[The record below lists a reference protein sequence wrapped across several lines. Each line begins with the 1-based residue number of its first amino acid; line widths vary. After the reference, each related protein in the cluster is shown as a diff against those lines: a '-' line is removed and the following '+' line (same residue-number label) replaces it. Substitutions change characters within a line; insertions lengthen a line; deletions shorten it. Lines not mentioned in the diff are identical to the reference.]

1 MAQRKIQWSCAESS
15 HSLLN
20 DAMSA
25 FEATAYARIG
35 EVLCSPLDDDPFE
48 EDQRLHSTNPASQH
62 SGFAFALRSLAAAAR
77 YASDGVAAELMHWM
91 RRAREWP
98 GAATPSEED
107 RESRESAVN
116 TVFCEAMLA
125 TLGAA
130 CCRDSIMLDSLQ
142 ECALDFFRTFGGAAS
157 SATRQQ
163 AARRRLL
170 ALGGRTEEALWTE
183 LVRALCR
190 NLGESSSARF
200 RSFESFTHKVLL
212 HLENTGSD
220 RSGRSDWLGRSDWS
234 PDFGTLAMC
243 SSLQG
248 VQLPR
253 GSGLPAIGG
262 AVGGASGSGAAE
274 PTRVFLERIASRV
287 LFNQAI
293 KPLRRPVA
301 EALGMALL
309 DQALDEAARS
319 GGVAPPP
326 SERDARALAQLHA
339 LELQLAQWL
348 IKKIKK
354 PIKRNAKFE
363 SWSAPLATALLCA
376 VRSAGSAVVPAWGA
390 EGGVGF
396 LGPDTSGGGGGGGGG
411 LGEGLSE
418 KAVELH
424 VQLLGKIK
432 ECLKHSEHRVIALR
446 CMRLQLPLLLSC
458 RAATKEVKDLLD
470 RLFAT
475 KDAVAMQLEM
485 PRDRKDFT
493 LVLRRYADCPLM
505 TTEGRSPLVSN
516 GL

>member
-48 EDQRLHSTNPASQH
+48 EDQRLQSCNTASQH

-396 LGPDTSGGGGGGGGG
+396 LGPDTSGGGGGGG